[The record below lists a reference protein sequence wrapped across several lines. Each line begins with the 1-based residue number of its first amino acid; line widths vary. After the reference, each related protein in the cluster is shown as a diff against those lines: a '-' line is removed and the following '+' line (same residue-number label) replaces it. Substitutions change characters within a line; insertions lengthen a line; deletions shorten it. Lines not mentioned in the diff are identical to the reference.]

1 MIRLL
6 RRAVRYAP
14 LLALAGAAL
23 LVPATPASAA
33 APVVDLNCT
42 IIVTTDLHPALTPQ
56 PRHIAFT
63 SHGLT
68 GTADCT
74 GTVDGQPVTGDPGS
88 FAITDVALASCFQ
101 ATGSGTFV
109 LKIPTTGG
117 IQAVAGRTTFSSAAG
132 ITVNTGDLTGTAT
145 VVSAVG
151 DCVTT
156 PLTSAT
162 AVLTVHIT

>member
-6 RRAVRYAP
+6 RRPVRSVP
-14 LLALAGAAL
+14 LLASVVVAL
-23 LVPATPASAA
+23 LAPAAPASAA

-42 IIVTTDLHPALTPQ
+42 ITVTTDLHPGLTPQ
-56 PRHIAFT
+56 LRHIAFT

-74 GTVDGQPVTGDPGS
+74 GMVEGQSVTRPGS
-88 FAITDVALASCFQ
+88 FAITDVALANCVQ
-101 ATGSGTFV
+101 ASGSGTFV
-109 LKIPTTGG
+109 LRIPTTGG
-117 IQAVAGRTTFSSAAG
+117 TKTVTGRTTFSSAAG
-132 ITVNTGDLTGTAT
+132 VTVHTGDLTGTAT

-156 PLTSAT
+156 PVTSAT
-162 AVLTVHIT
+162 AVLTVHVA